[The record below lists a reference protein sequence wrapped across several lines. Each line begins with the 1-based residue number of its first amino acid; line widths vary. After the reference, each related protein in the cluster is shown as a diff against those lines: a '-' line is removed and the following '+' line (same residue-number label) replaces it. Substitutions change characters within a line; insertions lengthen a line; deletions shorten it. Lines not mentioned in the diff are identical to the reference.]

1 MSTRVND
8 REGSATPRVDRAPG
22 DPFDLGPPGGRRV
35 LVLHGLTG
43 TPWEV
48 LPVGEDLAHAG
59 YRARGPR
66 LAGHA
71 SFETLFASRWQDW
84 ARTGEEVL
92 DKLSGDGPVAV
103 VGFSMGALLGL
114 RLAATRPGQV
124 AALVSM
130 GTPLHLRPLQRL
142 GIQAL
147 DSLARVPLIERISR
161 RIVKPHRTDCS
172 LRDVA
177 ARYPGL
183 DAFPRPSL
191 VELLRLQDEVR
202 PRLGEIQCPVFLVHG
217 ASDHS
222 APATNVDDVAGRLAT
237 HTERLVLPNSFHQ
250 IAWDRDASRCVAAI
264 RAFLLRHYPAT
275 ATSP

>member
-1 MSTRVND
+1 MR
-8 REGSATPRVDRAPG
+8 
-22 DPFDLGPPGGRRV
+22 
-35 LVLHGLTG
+35 
-43 TPWEV
+43 
-48 LPVGEDLAHAG
+48 PVGTLAGAG
-59 YRARGPR
+59 YRATGPR
-66 LAGHA
+66 LAGHD
-71 SFETLFASRWQDW
+71 SFEALFHSSWQDW

-202 PRLGEIQCPVFLVHG
+202 PQLSEIQCPVFLVHG

-237 HTERLVLPNSFHQ
+237 HTERLVLPNSFH
-250 IAWDRDASRCVAAI
+250 IVGLDLDRERVCDEIVRFAVKILGS
-264 RAFLLRHYPAT
+264 PDT
-275 ATSP
+275 ALDPSHETRPP